1 MQNRVPSPG
10 QEGRVLITPENGGS
24 AFYATIEM
32 ADNPTQPGTPWSVAT
47 VLQNATAALFGLGSS
62 SVPDDVFASLGGLT
76 NYYVWK
82 KTIITSP
89 AGAVLG
95 PIQSNLLVS
104 QGTSTDSDQEVYLRY
119 SKPNFPV
126 DNDGNLQ
133 AFPNQIDATAASA
146 PEDELQDVLPGAY
159 VMGTVLGVNNPQTR
173 TGMQEGSYY
182 YFPTGTT
189 FTGGWD
195 SSVRKVYASKYQ
207 KVTSFYGATKSV
219 EFVFSTNRTQYPDSG
234 SQGGAEYE
242 YMGQLGDKTRMVV
255 GSYVGSGEYGS
266 GNPNTIALPFQPKFV
281 LISDGSSR
289 IAIWIYNSGYMYP
302 YGSNTT
308 STDEGIEW
316 YNGTSSDY
324 QLNELNTPYVYA
336 AFG

>member
-1 MQNRVPSPG
+1 MHDRQPKYPG
-10 QEGRVLITPENGGS
+10 RIELTDVLTGEKRKYDMKM
-24 AFYATIEM
+24 ADEATIEG
-32 ADNPTQPGTPWSVAT
+32 DPPVTRNLLKQK
-47 VLQNATAALFGLGSS
+47 TAAIFGLGTSA
-62 SVPDDVFASLGGLT
+62 VPDDVFASLGGLS

-82 KTIITSP
+82 KTIVAKQP
-89 AGAVLG
+89 GAVLG
-95 PIQSNLLVS
+95 PEKTNLLIS
-104 QGTSTDSDQEVYLRY
+104 QGTSTDSDQEVYIRY
-119 SKPNFPV
+119 SKPDFPV

-133 AFPNQIDATAASA
+133 AFPNRIDATAASA
-146 PEDELQDVLPGAY
+146 PEDELQDALPGAY

-195 SSVRKVYASKYQ
+195 GGTRKVCASKYQ
-207 KVTSFYGATKSV
+207 EVTSFYGATESV
-219 EFVFSTNRTQYPDSG
+219 EFVFSTDRGQYPDSG

-255 GSYVGSGEYGS
+255 GSYAGSGEYGS
-266 GNPNTIALPFQPKFV
+266 GNPNTIALPFPPKFV

-289 IAIWIYNSGYMYP
+289 IAIWVYNSDSMYP
-302 YGSNTT
+302 YGSSATG
-308 STDEGIEW
+308 TDEGLEW
-316 YNGTSSDY
+316 YSGTSADH
-324 QLNELNTPYVYA
+324 QLNELNSPYVYV